1 MTEYINDPC
10 EEREIEEGTSPE
22 GPSIPPAQPQR
33 LEAPTEVFPQRQSEP
48 IEQTTI
54 RESVLID
61 RHYFESGLTQ
71 NTLRIPRD
79 TQSPD
84 TFRYVSGRVYQ
95 FENLELSFFNNSQL
109 KNAQL
114 GVPFTTNFSQTI
126 RSSNSPNTRP
136 FELQTVTLEFDKLM
150 FGFLL
155 NASEPGVISSGKPI
169 EVLLSEWFSGTGR
182 FRFATPLIPQDQDIF
197 DMTLLA
203 PAAFFEAEAEQSSV
217 PLVETVSCI
226 PVVGNLPLRETTAP
240 ETSKASLYRLYSS
253 IRRNDTSAILPED
266 KVQKFDISAVR
277 QINDI
282 NEQATNITLQS
293 QFFVDAEETLNN
305 HMKIDITMNRESE
318 LCKILEMNGLDSV
331 FMDFLGSSGNISDR
345 EYVQIIDQS
354 VLGGQA
360 NNTLTLEYKPKV
372 YDFDAF
378 LTNSTNNIFETILFM
393 SGVEKEHPIP
403 YFVNGAED
411 VRPLLDHAF
420 FTGTPERSVNQLL
433 QRKKR
438 GLREIM
444 RGDRCYSEV
453 VAYRVEKVR
462 IGEGTEESEVVQE
475 FYVFNDQETSSLT
488 FLDTQVSYNKAYEY
502 KIYAINLVVG
512 NKLSYGQPDDIGP
525 ETFRVPN
532 PEVSFS
538 ITNNTVLHLV
548 ETPYFSQQTRM
559 IDKPPMYP
567 QVEVIPFFQDAE
579 KIGFRMTPTFGTM
592 MEEPIEI
599 LEGDDVRANIMINA
613 SAGVR
618 DGKVEYSSDSE
629 PTGYEMLIIDSV
641 PYSYQDFSQAQRIAV
656 DAVYNS
662 GYIETMLMPNKRYY
676 MIFRAYDASGIS
688 NPTTVFTLVLNSHA
702 DGVFVEFDEFDMV
715 PQNLEEQITFERYL
729 KIDPAPEQTAVD
741 FPNHDQEGF
750 YLAAPDVASL
760 SLGVEDSK
768 LWTKDFKFRL
778 VSRTTGKAIDINVN
792 YVFKVIE
799 PPRESPF
806 RRPEDLRGTTDL
818 LPAGGIRETDTTPAS
833 TVSKN
838 VFLQDRNLPGVQ
850 TEYDEEGTPVR
861 SIIQADPTS
870 GYPGIGDN

>member
-1 MTEYINDPC
+1 MTEHINDPC
-10 EEREIEEGTSPE
+10 EEREIEEGASPE

-33 LEAPTEVFPQRQSEP
+33 LETPTEVFPQRQSEP

-61 RHYFESGLTQ
+61 EHYFEAGLAQ
-71 NTLRIPRD
+71 NVLRLPQD

-84 TFRYVSGRVYQ
+84 TFRFASGKVYQ
-95 FENLELSFFNNSQL
+95 FENFELSFFNNSLQ

-114 GVPFTTNFSQTI
+114 GVPFNTSFSQTI
-126 RSSNSPNTRP
+126 RSIPSPNSRP
-136 FELQTVTLEFDKLM
+136 FETQAVTLEFDKLM
-150 FGFLL
+150 FGLLL
-155 NASEPGVISSGKPI
+155 NQTLDQYPQGSIETILFDFIAGSG
-169 EVLLSEWFSGTGR
+169 EFSKSLVPSQG
-182 FRFATPLIPQDQDIF
+182 QDIF

-203 PAAFFEAEAEQSSV
+203 PAAFFETEAEQSSV

-226 PVVGNLPLRETTAP
+226 PVVGNLPLQETTAP

-253 IRRNDTSAILPED
+253 IRRDDTSAVLSED

-282 NEQATNITLQS
+282 NEQATNVTLQS

-305 HMKIDITMNRESE
+305 HMKIGITMNKESE

-331 FMDFLGSSGNISDR
+331 FMDFLGSSGNVSDR

-360 NNTLTLEYKPKV
+360 NNTFTLDYKPKV

-378 LTNSTNNIFETILFM
+378 LSNSTNNIFQTILFM
-393 SGVEKEHPIP
+393 SGVETEHPIP

-411 VRPLLDHAF
+411 VRGLLDHAF

-438 GLREIM
+438 SLAGIM

-453 VAYRVEKVR
+453 VAYRIEKIR
-462 IGEGTEESEVVQE
+462 IGEDTEESEVVQE
-475 FYVFNDQETSSLT
+475 FYIFNDQETSSLT

-512 NKLSYGQPDDIGP
+512 NKLSYGQVGDISP

-532 PEVSFS
+532 PEISFS
-538 ITNNTVLHLV
+538 ITSNTVLHLV

-599 LEGDDVRANIMINA
+599 LEGDDVRANIMLDA
-613 SAGVR
+613 STGVR
-618 DGKVEYSSDSE
+618 DGKVEYSSDSQ

-662 GYIETMLMPNKRYY
+662 GYIETMLTSNKRYY

-702 DGVFVEFDEFDMV
+702 DGVFIEFDEFDMV
-715 PQNLEEQITFERYL
+715 PRNLEEQITFERYL

-806 RRPEDLRGTTDL
+806 RRRDPVDL
-818 LPAGGIRETDTTPAS
+818 LPASGIRATDATPAG
-833 TVSKN
+833 TVSRN

-850 TEYDEEGTPVR
+850 TEYDEEGRPVR